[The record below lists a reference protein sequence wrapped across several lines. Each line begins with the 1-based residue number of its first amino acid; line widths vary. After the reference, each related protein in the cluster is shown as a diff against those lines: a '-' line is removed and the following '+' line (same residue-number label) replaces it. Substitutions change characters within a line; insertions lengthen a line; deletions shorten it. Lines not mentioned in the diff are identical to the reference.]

1 MIIAETERLR
11 IRQLTEDDAAFALR
25 LYTSAPFLR
34 FVGDKQLQSVED
46 ARKYL
51 IEGPIS
57 MYQTHGIGL
66 YMVELKTCQTPLGI
80 CGLIKRDSLD
90 DIDLG
95 YGFMPEC
102 FNQGY
107 GYESAKAMM
116 EYGRKEL
123 NIEKLVAITTSDNQ
137 QCIKLLNKLGL
148 QFIENIEEPEA
159 APALGLYAITL
170 QDGIFGAV

>member
-80 CGLIKRDSLD
+80 CG
-90 DIDLG
+90 
-95 YGFMPEC
+95 
-102 FNQGY
+102 
-107 GYESAKAMM
+107 
-116 EYGRKEL
+116 
-123 NIEKLVAITTSDNQ
+123 
-137 QCIKLLNKLGL
+137 
-148 QFIENIEEPEA
+148 
-159 APALGLYAITL
+159 
-170 QDGIFGAV
+170 